1 MVYCICTFVHF
12 FSFHFFSFWGFS
24 VYKMQICFGF
34 KNFFFFFLS
43 TNFMLAKSWIST
55 SIYWN
60 VPKHPKWPEIFSK
73 WKKNTLDKI
82 PGVANVE
89 VHSLKEWYADILLEH
104 AWWGNQ
110 EPRKWVV
117 PFSMEN
123 YPNSKTKTRGVGRE
137 NANKPIA
144 IPRVSSPS
152 NKPSDSQPNPSYNFH
167 MLRAKE
173 HEVVTKASTDAS
185 SRPLAKSRNSDV
197 AREGETQELPLPHG
211 TYTDCLQALYKPSC
225 PLTSTVT
232 PRLTSPS
239 EIEMN
244 KRCYVLPEQK

>member
-1 MVYCICTFVHF
+1 MVYCTDTSVHF
-12 FSFHFFSFWGFS
+12 FSFHFFFFWGFS
-24 VYKMQICFGF
+24 VYKMQICFRF
-34 KNFFFFFLS
+34 KKFFFFFLS

-123 YPNSKTKTRGVGRE
+123 YPNSKTKDTWSRKR
-137 NANKPIA
+137 KC
-144 IPRVSSPS
+144 
-152 NKPSDSQPNPSYNFH
+152 KQTHSYPTCIF
-167 MLRAKE
+167 
-173 HEVVTKASTDAS
+173 S
-185 SRPLAKSRNSDV
+185 
-197 AREGETQELPLPHG
+197 
-211 TYTDCLQALYKPSC
+211 
-225 PLTSTVT
+225 
-232 PRLTSPS
+232 
-239 EIEMN
+239 IE
-244 KRCYVLPEQK
+244 

>member
-1 MVYCICTFVHF
+1 MSKSIVLRNDMPT
-12 FSFHFFSFWGFS
+12 SFLNMHGEETRNPGSES
-24 VYKMQICFGF
+24 
-34 KNFFFFFLS
+34 S
-43 TNFMLAKSWIST
+43 HS
-55 SIYWN
+55 
-60 VPKHPKWPEIFSK
+60 P
-73 WKKNTLDKI
+73 WKIIQT
-82 PGVANVE
+82 
-89 VHSLKEWYADILLEH
+89 
-104 AWWGNQ
+104 Q
-110 EPRKWVV
+110 RQR
-117 PFSMEN
+117 
-123 YPNSKTKTRGVGRE
+123 TRGVGRE

-167 MLRAKE
+167 MLRAEE

-211 TYTDCLQALYKPSC
+211 TYTDCMQTSYKPSC

-244 KRCYVLPEQK
+244 RRCYVLPEQK